1 MLLVLLFIQD
11 WATVIS
17 SSLPACAGEKLPEIE
32 VWGAVG
38 EQKYVWA
45 VVGCREYQVDLCRV
59 LTSTSSLLEVPTQ
72 FCVYEEL

>member
-11 WATVIS
+11 WAMVVS
-17 SSLPACAGEKLPEIE
+17 SSLLSCAGEKPPEIE

-45 VVGCREYQVDLCRV
+45 EVENRIGCRK
-59 LTSTSSLLEVPTQ
+59 
-72 FCVYEEL
+72 